1 MTTDTIKRETFDC
14 VACWLEQFADAA
26 HVSDPR
32 QWELTSADFD
42 SIATA
47 CGLSLRLAEWDD
59 EHESALDSAWAEACN
74 AAAIALE
81 HGADVDDVA
90 KALRAPWVP
99 A

>member
-1 MTTDTIKRETFDC
+1 MTTTDIIKREVFDC
-14 VACWLEQFADAA
+14 VACWLEAGEFDDSPRDWEMMGPDFA
-26 HVSDPR
+26 
-32 QWELTSADFD
+32 

-90 KALRAPWVP
+90 KALREPWVP